1 MRKYHIVLTLISA
14 LLLSACTQSS
24 AVREKEYKKV
34 PCDVNRGIKSYYDI
48 DVDYIKL
55 SDDAIVSVFQTID
68 TVPQKVLVTDFVD
81 LTSLNNFSRL
91 GYVFSNSIKNSLIH
105 KYNVNVIEAE
115 VSKYF
120 KISGNGLKILSR
132 NVDNMRTQ
140 TFDVT
145 RVVVGTYTY
154 TDEEIV
160 FFVKL
165 INLESGIIE
174 GSYAKKL
181 PMTCEMM
188 YLLSQR

>member
-1 MRKYHIVLTLISA
+1 MRYALFITALIILFGGCNQKNVVSSKKY
-14 LLLSACTQSS
+14 
-24 AVREKEYKKV
+24 EKV
-34 PCDVNRGIKSYYDI
+34 PCDVNRGIKEYYDVDI
-48 DVDYIKL
+48 DYIKL
-55 SDDAIVSVFQTID
+55 SDEAIVSIFKTID
-68 TVPQKVLVTDFVD
+68 SVPKKVLVTDFVD
-81 LTSLNNFSRL
+81 LTSLDNFSRL

-105 KYNVNVIEAE
+105 KYHVNVIEAE

-132 NVDNMRTQ
+132 NIDNMRTQ
-140 TFDVT
+140 TFDVK

-174 GSYAKKL
+174 GSFARKL

>member
-1 MRKYHIVLTLISA
+1 MKKYHILLILLPA
-14 LLLSACTQSS
+14 LFLAACSQNN
-24 AVREKEYKKV
+24 AVQEKEYTKI
-34 PCDVNRGIKSYYDI
+34 PCNVNRGIKSYYDVN
-48 DVDYIKL
+48 VDYIKL

-68 TVPQKVLVTDFVD
+68 IVPEKVLVTDFVD
-81 LTSLNNFSRL
+81 LTSLDNFSRL

-105 KYNVNVIEAE
+105 KYNINVIEAE

-160 FFVKL
+160 IFVKL

>member
-1 MRKYHIVLTLISA
+1 MKKYHILLILLPA
-14 LLLSACTQSS
+14 LFLAACTTNN
-24 AVREKEYKKV
+24 AVQEKEYAKV
-34 PCDVNRGIKSYYDI
+34 PCDVNRGIKSYYDV

-55 SDDAIVSVFQTID
+55 SDDAIVSVFQTIGV
-68 TVPQKVLVTDFVD
+68 VPEKVLVTDFVD
-81 LTSLNNFSRL
+81 LTSLDNFSRL

-105 KYNVNVIEAE
+105 KYNINVIEAE

-160 FFVKL
+160 IFVKL